1 MRMAHAVAGSGSAR
15 STRGSAIK
23 KIKSCIH
30 ADFKGFN
37 KMSISVRKI
46 IDARV
51 DGASSVNQHHD
62 FATGASST
70 TFQSF
75 EATSKSSGTLEF
87 NVLVPGQNAYWN
99 RRVMLETSVV
109 YTCEVITNSTMAFPV
124 LRAGR
129 DVATCGFPM
138 NSLLQTVVTSINGST
153 VTTQQNQIMPLVRRL
168 IAANSASQKK
178 YTCPASV
185 SAYADNA
192 QAGLADSNEILST
205 GRSVD
210 RPNTNGSYRSIQFGT
225 WANGIFTVSDT
236 PDSITVTR
244 CTNTSDNGTS
254 TAAVD
259 AGITKIAF
267 MITTREPLLA
277 APFVTGDDEPAFTNV
292 QSANIRC
299 SLMQPS
305 DPTVRILR
313 TNRTIGEFAPA
324 STESP
329 GCFTLDDMGTNAGL
343 TTYAPAFV
351 KIVNINYASAQP
363 FQTAR
368 LWCNFLSPSPDQ
380 LVPASTI
387 YPYLQ
392 FDPLVNAVPVAV
404 KASKILKDAP
414 VTVPVISQTVVLN
427 TCPDMLAVYAVLSEA
442 TEGTTPLV
450 NDYTSIRSAAAF
462 GGREDLFAT
471 ISRISIMW
479 NNQPAI
485 LASAPM
491 NELWRM
497 SYDNGLRYPYDVYT
511 GLRTGGKNL
520 PAVVV
525 RDGNVFPSAVATTGM
540 PLLLAIN
547 KDFPTEPGTA
557 PGVAGV
563 FSLQVSADVYYHGVP
578 QTAGTDQ
585 TRMCTLYVVPIRSQ
599 YLQLNAGGTS
609 SVVGAVSSGEAM
621 LDAPFADSRV
631 IQDGKSK
638 VQHMTGG
645 WGLPNFAAISSSA
658 ANAWK
663 KSKEIA
669 EKAKQAREVYK
680 QNEGAIKAAL
690 GAMGPTGKKALAGLS
705 AADKMAKRGTELM
718 DAAHS
723 MDASGGSSY
732 YDHEQREKRARY

>member
-1 MRMAHAVAGSGSAR
+1 
-15 STRGSAIK
+15 
-23 KIKSCIH
+23 
-30 ADFKGFN
+30 
-37 KMSISVRKI
+37 MSISVRKI

-109 YTCEVITNSTMAFPV
+109 YTCDVVTNSAIAFPI

-153 VTTQQNQIMPLVRRL
+153 VTTQQNQIMPVVRRL

-178 YTCPASV
+178 YSCPAGV

-192 QAGLADSNEILST
+192 QAGITDANEILST

-210 RPNTNGSYRSIQFGT
+210 RPNSNGSYRSIQFGT
-225 WANGIFTVSDT
+225 WANGQFTVSET
-236 PDSITVTR
+236 PDSVAITR
-244 CTNTSDNGTS
+244 CTNSADNALTIPADG
-254 TAAVD
+254 
-259 AGITKIAF
+259 AGITKSIAF

-305 DPTVRILR
+305 DPSVRIVR
-313 TNRTIGEFAPA
+313 TNRTVGEVFAV
-324 STESP
+324 TTDSP
-329 GCFTLDDMGTNAGL
+329 GCFTVDDPGTGTAGS
-343 TTYAPAFV
+343 YFPAFV
-351 KIVNINYASAQP
+351 KIQNINYASAQP
-363 FQTAR
+363 FATAR

-404 KASKILKDAP
+404 KASKLLKDAP

-427 TCPDMLAVYAVLSEA
+427 TCPDLLAVYAVLSDA
-442 TEGTTPLV
+442 TEGSTALV
-450 NDYTSIRSAAAF
+450 NDASTIRSNAAF
-462 GGREDLFAT
+462 SGREDLFAT

-485 LASAPM
+485 LASAPI

-497 SYDNGLRYPYDVYT
+497 SYDNGLRYPFDVYT
-511 GLRTGGKNL
+511 GLRTGGKNQT
-520 PAVVV
+520 AVA
-525 RDGNVFPSAVATTGM
+525 RDSNVFPSAVATTGM

-563 FSLQVSADVYYHGVP
+563 FSLQISADVYYYGMP
-578 QTAGTDQ
+578 AAGTSGADQ

-645 WGLPNFAAISSSA
+645 WGLPSFAAISSSA
-658 ANAWK
+658 SNAWK

-680 QNEGAIKAAL
+680 ENEGAIKAAL
-690 GAMGPTGKKALAGLS
+690 GAMGPTGKKAMAGLT
-705 AADKMAKRGTELM
+705 AADRMAKRGTELM

-723 MDASGGSSY
+723 MGPTGGSAY
-732 YDHEQREKRARY
+732 MPMEKRHRSDFEYAFRH